1 MKTSVSIALAVW
13 VTRGKTQIFVFSE
26 ICTRSDLYSK
36 HGTFLCHKYGEGEAV
51 VKQPALSYI
60 CKYLFGI
67 SVYLER
73 IQYFLFL
80 LTGAC
85 NTLIALF
92 HDSNSCFFSYSLSD
106 YPYKPR
112 RNMIGAP

>member
-1 MKTSVSIALAVW
+1 M
-13 VTRGKTQIFVFSE
+13 
-26 ICTRSDLYSK
+26 
-36 HGTFLCHKYGEGEAV
+36 

-67 SVYLER
+67 SFYSER
-73 IQYFLFL
+73 KQYIFFL
-80 LTGAC
+80 LTSAC
-85 NTLIALF
+85 NALIALF
-92 HDSNSCFFSYSLSD
+92 HDSNSFFFSYSLSD